1 MASPL
6 RTLAALLATLAGC
19 RGPAIEPSERERA
32 PEPERAL
39 PAVIVEA
46 PAPRH
51 DAIVACGERIAIGV
65 PVVLWTDPGG
75 YDGYSTALRF
85 PAEPPKEPIE
95 GLRYQPGRK
104 VPKSDGTTR
113 LGSFSGSE
121 RCREEL
127 AEALDQFVLHYDV
140 CGTSRQCFKILH
152 DRRELSV
159 HFLLDVDGTLYQTLD
174 LSDTAWH
181 ARQANSRSI
190 GIEIANIGAYPPGE
204 GTLDEWYATDDVG
217 PYVRF
222 PAWMKTTGIRTAGF
236 VARPARPE
244 RITGAIHG
252 REYEMHDLT
261 AEQYATLVQL
271 AAGLCRT
278 FPALAPDCPRD
289 AEGRVRTDAL
299 SDEEFAQF
307 RGILGHFHVTKD
319 KQDPGP
325 AFDWERFLGQ
335 VRAELATPVE
345 STP

>member
-1 MASPL
+1 M
-6 RTLAALLATLAGC
+6 RLAPRSLVLLLALGACTT
-19 RGPAIEPSERERA
+19 PKSVQ
-32 PEPERAL
+32 PEPAPPQPVE
-39 PAVIVEA
+39 PAPAPAAVEA
-46 PAPRH
+46 PARER
-51 DAIVACGERIAIGV
+51 DDCIFVCGERVPIGV
-65 PVVLWTDPGG
+65 PVVLWTDPTG
-75 YDGYSTALRF
+75 YDAYSKELRF
-85 PAEPPKEPIE
+85 PDEAPQDPPT

-104 VPKSDGTTR
+104 LRQADGTTR
-113 LGSFSGSE
+113 LVAFSGVE
-121 RCREEL
+121 ACREEL
-127 AEALDQFVLHYDV
+127 AGVVDQFVLHYDV

-181 ARQANSRSI
+181 ARQANSRSV

-204 GTLDEWYATDDVG
+204 GTLDEWYATDELG

-222 PAWMKTTGIRTAGF
+222 PEWMKTTGIRSAGF

-252 REYEMHDLT
+252 RDCEMHDFT
-261 AEQYATLVQL
+261 AEQYATLVKL

-289 AEGRVRTDAL
+289 AEGQVRTDAL

-307 RGILGHFHVTKD
+307 RGILGHFHITED
-319 KQDPGP
+319 KRDPGP
-325 AFDWERFLGQ
+325 AFDWERFLSD
-335 VRAELATPVE
+335 VRAALALPVDMR
-345 STP
+345 P